1 METKRDIPTWAMRTA
16 KAEDFDA
23 VQEAHSRG
31 TMQIKWPERKALR
44 HWTKLQRWPA
54 PWFGF
59 ETAFLA
65 KMLESPTNF
74 THAINE
80 SGIEI
85 QIPQAEYALTPARR
99 VELDAL
105 YTQRSPSG
113 RPERWGIL
121 VEELRE
127 LRRAVEAGVVVQVED
142 GPRIQTW
149 QGFYDWA
156 HGRYHML
163 EDGSDRWIG
172 DDS

>member
-1 METKRDIPTWAMRTA
+1 MKSDIAGWAMRTA
-16 KAEDFDA
+16 KAEDYDI
-23 VQEAHSRG
+23 VRESHSLG
-31 TMQIKWPERKALR
+31 TLQIKWPDHKALR
-44 HWTKLQRWPA
+44 QWTKLQGWPT
-54 PWFGF
+54 PWFKF

-65 KMLESPTNF
+65 KMLESPMDF

-80 SGIEI
+80 GSIEI
-85 QIPQAEYALTPARR
+85 QIPRQEYTLAAARLE
-99 VELDAL
+99 ELDAL
-105 YTQRSPSG
+105 YAQRSPSG

-127 LRRAVEAGVVVQVED
+127 LRRAVEAGVAVQVED

-149 QGFYDWA
+149 QRFYAWA

-163 EDGSDRWIG
+163 EDGYDAWIG